1 MLDGLRG
8 AMKKIFTPPAKF
20 LLKLGISPD
29 AVTITG
35 TLAVVITAL
44 WAFPVGNL
52 GWGSLLIGLFVF
64 TDALDGTMA
73 RLQGRQGV
81 WGAFLDSTLDRLADA
96 AIFVGLAAYFLVNGE
111 QTWSTTGA
119 IASVVCLIAGMM
131 VSYSRARAE
140 GLGLDAT
147 VGLIERSD
155 RLLISLLAACITGFT
170 GIDAIAAIA
179 LIALAVGSI
188 FTLLQR
194 MTHVYKRAQLAASQE
209 A

>member
-1 MLDGLRG
+1 M
-8 AMKKIFTPPAKF
+8 
-20 LLKLGISPD
+20 
-29 AVTITG
+29 
-35 TLAVVITAL
+35 
-44 WAFPVGNL
+44 
-52 GWGSLLIGLFVF
+52 
-64 TDALDGTMA
+64 
-73 RLQGRQGV
+73 
-81 WGAFLDSTLDRLADA
+81 
-96 AIFVGLAAYFLVNGE
+96 GLAAYFLVNGE

-119 IASVVCLIAGMM
+119 IASVVCLVAGMM
-131 VSYSRARAE
+131 VSCSRARAE